1 MIIYNQ
7 KEKGDKTMTRAEIE
21 KRIEEVSDMLFMV
34 MMTDHYTAEDW
45 ELDRKYRAEIARLEN
60 ELNQIK

>member
-1 MIIYNQ
+1 VIIYNQ
-7 KEKGDKTMTRAEIE
+7 KRKGDKTMTRAEIE
-21 KRIEEVSDMLFMV
+21 KRIEEVGGLLFMV

-60 ELNQIK
+60 ELNHMK